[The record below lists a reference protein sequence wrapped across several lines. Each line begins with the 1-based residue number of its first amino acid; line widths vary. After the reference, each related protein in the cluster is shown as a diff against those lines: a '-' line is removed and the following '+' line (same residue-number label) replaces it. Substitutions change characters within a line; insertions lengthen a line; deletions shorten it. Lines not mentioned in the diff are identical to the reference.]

1 MGHVWLIGMMGSGK
15 STVGRLVADRLGR
28 PFYDT
33 DELVAQ
39 GKDSSIPEI
48 FADEGESG
56 FREREKWIVE
66 DVASRPS
73 GIVATGGGIV
83 LDPAN
88 VATMRR
94 SGSIVYLAVEVEMLS
109 RRLGASDDRPLLAA
123 DKDERLQT
131 IASERKERYR
141 SSADAVVDATDSIDT
156 VVADVEAVCS
166 EF

>member
-39 GKDSSIPEI
+39 LGESSISEI
-48 FADEGESG
+48 FAEEGESG
-56 FREREKWIVE
+56 FREREKRIAE
-66 DVASRPS
+66 EVASSPS

-83 LDPAN
+83 LDTAN
-88 VATMRR
+88 VATMQR
-94 SGSIVYLAVEVEMLS
+94 SGTIVYLSVDVEMLS
-109 RRLGASDDRPLLAA
+109 RRLGDGDDRPLLAV
-123 DKDERLQT
+123 DKGERLRT
-131 IASERKERYR
+131 IASERNERYQ
-141 SSADAVVDATDSIDT
+141 SSADVIVDATDSVEA

-166 EF
+166 ES

>member
-39 GKDSSIPEI
+39 GEDSSIPEI
-48 FADEGESG
+48 FAEEGESG
-56 FREREKWIVE
+56 FREREKSIVE
-66 DVASRPS
+66 EVASRPS
-73 GIVATGGGIV
+73 GIVATGGGTI

-88 VATMRR
+88 VATMQR

-109 RRLGASDDRPLLAA
+109 CRLEASDDRPLLAA
-123 DKDERLQT
+123 DKDERLHT
-131 IASERKERYR
+131 IASERKELYR
-141 SSADAVVDATDSIDT
+141 SSADVIVDATDLIDT
-156 VVADVEAVCS
+156 VVANVEAVCS